1 MRTSLEQRK
10 LIVGAVKRGIPK
22 RVVAKVFNTSVVT
35 VWNWCK
41 RAFHRGR
48 ESFRDRLRNARK
60 RKVTPEVELS
70 ILTLRTSFDWGTAR
84 IQQGL
89 TCLPEYARAAIPAVV
104 QGVSLSRSAINQVLK
119 QHGLNGYK
127 RNYKHWKFFRAKKP
141 DELWQLDLKGPF
153 TVQGKRYWWLVCID
167 DYSRY
172 LLLTEQFDHEP
183 TSQEVTCL
191 LEKLSSRPERLLT
204 DNGPQFREQWKKWC
218 KGHSLELFFFRYINT
233 SPRLYFYRQGL
244 NPQTFLGAR
253 STIW

>member
-10 LIVGAVKRGIPK
+10 LIAGAVKRGIPK

-48 ESFRDRLRNARK
+48 ESFR
-60 RKVTPEVELS
+60 
-70 ILTLRTSFDWGTAR
+70 
-84 IQQGL
+84 IQQAL
-89 TCLPEYARAAIPAVV
+89 TCLPEYAKAAIPAVV

-141 DELWQLDLKGPF
+141 DELRQLDLKGPF
-153 TVQGKRYWWLVCID
+153 TVQGKRYWWLVYRAN
-167 DYSRY
+167 YSRY

-183 TSQEVTCL
+183 TFQEVTYL

-204 DNGPQFREQWKKWC
+204 DNGPQFIGSSGR
-218 KGHSLELFFFRYINT
+218 N
-233 SPRLYFYRQGL
+233 
-244 NPQTFLGAR
+244 GAKDKV
-253 STIW
+253 